1 MPYTP
6 LHDSLYDH
14 PKLEDLEECL
24 GLEKHEAI
32 GHLVCLWLWA
42 MRHAPDGELTKFK
55 PTVIARKTGYKG
67 DALAFLEALIDAGWI
82 TRTPEGQLFIH
93 GWDEYYGG
101 YLRKKE
107 GWRKYSK
114 DYRDRKAAERDG
126 SSLDEAEPHHARV
139 MHDDTMRHAHVFTRQ
154 GGVMPQDQ
162 SREDQTNVTD
172 HKDSRA
178 TALGPR
184 LFEGHEGANARRARR
199 RERPEKKAD
208 DFPPIVDDLVT
219 LLADKVE
226 GHSGHAPRMKP
237 GEWWVEMDRLIRI
250 DGASAQEVQETIIW
264 VFKNDFW
271 PRAIINAGKLRKKY
285 EQLRAQMAAEAKG
298 TTGKV
303 VAHPAAAGAIAHG
316 PAGSNGKALTRLT
329 QEDKDAERERA
340 RQMAAQLGILQGG
353 AQ

>member
-14 PKLEDLEECL
+14 PKLEDLEDRL
-24 GLEKHEAI
+24 ALEKHEAI

-55 PTVIARKTGYKG
+55 PTLLARKAGYKG
-67 DALAFLEALIDAGWI
+67 DAPEFIEALVEAGWLE
-82 TRTPEGQLFIH
+82 RVDGALHIH

-126 SSLDEAEPHHARV
+126 SEPETDERHHARV
-139 MHDDTMRHAHVFTRQ
+139 MHDEGSRHVHVSSRQ
-154 GGVMPQDQ
+154 GGVIPQDQ
-162 SREDQTNVTD
+162 IKEDQSNSTNNSA
-172 HKDSRA
+172 SRA

-184 LFEGHEGANARRARR
+184 LFEGHDEGPPRRRRR
-199 RERPEKKAD
+199 RERPEKSAG

-226 GHSGHAPRMKP
+226 GHSGHSPRMKAN
-237 GEWWVEMDRLIRI
+237 EWWVEMDRLIRI

-271 PRAIINAGKLRKKY
+271 PRVIIHAGKLRKKY

-298 TTGKV
+298 ASSKV
-303 VAHPAAAGAIAHG
+303 VAHPAAAGAIATG
-316 PAGSNGKALTRLT
+316 TPGSNGKPLNRLT
-329 QEDKDAERERA
+329 QEDKDAERAKA
-340 RQMAAQLGILQGG
+340 REMAASLGILQGG